1 MNCPIR
7 TDPAPDEGHNQ
18 NPPDLANEITTNNT
32 LNHRR
37 NSTNSR
43 NSRIH
48 LDDGSHGSIGEEE
61 LVVEEDGVRAVEKNG
76 KEMQVDVQQEKS
88 GKKEW
93 LGNGRQPA
101 ENNHSWFGGK
111 THKLKKV
118 LIKYSKFIG
127 PGFMVSVAYID
138 PGSYPS
144 IAILLSAVLMKFSNR
159 KLCH

>member
-18 NPPDLANEITTNNT
+18 NPPELAREITTNNS

-37 NSTNSR
+37 NSTSSR
-43 NSRIH
+43 NTRIH
-48 LDDGSHGSIGEEE
+48 LDDGSHGSLGEEIATK
-61 LVVEEDGVRAVEKNG
+61 EDGTRREG
-76 KEMQVDVQQEKS
+76 KDGKQVGVDVQRRKS
-88 GKKEW
+88 EIGS
-93 LGNGRQPA
+93 LFGVFGNGRQPDQG
-101 ENNHSWFGGK
+101 NQSWFSGK

-138 PGSYPS
+138 PG
-144 IAILLSAVLMKFSNR
+144 KFLGYSQ
-159 KLCH
+159 